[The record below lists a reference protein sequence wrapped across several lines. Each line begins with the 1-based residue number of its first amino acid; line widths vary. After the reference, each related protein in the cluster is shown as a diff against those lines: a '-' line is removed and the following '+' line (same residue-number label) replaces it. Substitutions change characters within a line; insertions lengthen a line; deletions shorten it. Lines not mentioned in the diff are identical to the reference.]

1 MATSANR
8 SRIFPARSKKSYRL
22 EMEGRT
28 LYLLL
33 TLMALTGVVVFYLGV
48 VTGKA
53 IRDPNATVSLS
64 AEMRAPDA
72 RQGAADLQSTLALN
86 NALKSKDSL
95 LEGLQVEEAG
105 ITERTRSLLDKG
117 LKQLELREVTPGEKP
132 SATKAPNAP
141 LPLLSSPAARKLP
154 GQPSANTLPGNTR
167 LGPARAATP
176 AMSGNNTAGADK
188 GGTYT
193 VQVFSSKVEKNAR
206 ELVKR
211 LKNRG
216 FSAYLNRF
224 QSADNQVWYRVRV
237 GRTNRAGADTLS
249 GRLKS
254 EANMKDSQVRKL

>member
-8 SRIFPARSKKSYRL
+8 SRLFPARSKKSYRL

-53 IRDPNATVSLS
+53 IRDPNVTVSLS

-72 RQGAADLQSTLALN
+72 LQGAADLRNSLALN

-95 LEGLQVEEAG
+95 LEGLKVEDAG
-105 ITERTRSLLDKG
+105 LTERTRSLLDKG

-132 SATKAPNAP
+132 SAPIAPNAP
-141 LPLLSSPAARKLP
+141 VSLVTTPPATKMP
-154 GQPSANTLPGNTR
+154 GQPPANTQPGNTR
-167 LGPARAATP
+167 LGTARAAAP
-176 AMSGNNTAGADK
+176 GK

-237 GRTNRAGADTLS
+237 GRTNRAEADTLS

-254 EANMKDSQVRKL
+254 EANMKDPQVRKL

>member
-8 SRIFPARSKKSYRL
+8 SRLFPARSKKSYRL

-53 IRDPNATVSLS
+53 IRDPNLTVSLS

-72 RQGAADLQSTLALN
+72 RQGAAALRDSLALN

-95 LEGLQVEEAG
+95 LEGLKVEDAG
-105 ITERTRSLLDKG
+105 VTERTQSLLDKG
-117 LKQLELREVTPGEKP
+117 LKQLELREVTTGEKP
-132 SATKAPNAP
+132 TAPKSPNAP
-141 LPLLSSPAARKLP
+141 LSPGSTPAAAKLP
-154 GQPSANTLPGNTR
+154 GQPPANTLAGNTG
-167 LGPARAATP
+167 LGTPRAAAPAR
-176 AMSGNNTAGADK
+176 

-211 LKNRG
+211 LKYRG

-237 GRTNRAGADTLS
+237 GRTDRAGADTLS

-254 EANMKDSQVRKL
+254 EANMKDPQVRKL

>member
-8 SRIFPARSKKSYRL
+8 SRIFPARSKKAYRL

-53 IRDPNATVSLS
+53 IRDPNVTVSLS

-72 RQGAADLQSTLALN
+72 RQATADLQSTLALN
-86 NALKSKDSL
+86 NALKSKGSL
-95 LEGLQVEEAG
+95 LEGLKVEDAG
-105 ITERTRSLLDKG
+105 VSERTKSLLDRG
-117 LKQLELREVTPGEKP
+117 QKQLELREVTPAEKP
-132 SATKAPNAP
+132 SNTVVSNTTAPNAP
-141 LPLLSSPAARKLP
+141 LPLMSVPAARK
-154 GQPSANTLPGNTR
+154 PSSNTPPGNIKT
-167 LGPARAATP
+167 GPARAGSP
-176 AMSGNNTAGADK
+176 AKS
-188 GGTYT
+188 GTYT
-193 VQVFSSKVEKNAR
+193 VQVFSSKAEKNAR

-211 LKNRG
+211 LKYRG

-237 GRTNRAGADTLS
+237 GRTDRAGAEILS

-254 EANMKDSQVRKL
+254 EANMKDPQVRKL